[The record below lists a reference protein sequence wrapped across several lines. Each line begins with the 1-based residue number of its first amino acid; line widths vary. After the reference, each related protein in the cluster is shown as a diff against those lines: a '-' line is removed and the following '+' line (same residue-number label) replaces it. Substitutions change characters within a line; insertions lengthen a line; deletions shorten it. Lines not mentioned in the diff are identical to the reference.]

1 VYTTHPTPPRG
12 YTGLLTKKLSSF
24 QFVCLA
30 SDKPLALILL
40 VSSTAS
46 FKSLSSVVREGPAVA
61 DPLPAAMLGGRV

>member
-1 VYTTHPTPPRG
+1 
-12 YTGLLTKKLSSF
+12 
-24 QFVCLA
+24 
-30 SDKPLALILL
+30 LALILL